1 MRDEIQATAD
11 RRGYRA
17 RAGVTALNL
26 IAPGLGLI
34 RIGDWRSGMLFLS
47 APFALAALVTFGFG
61 HLPVTSYAGALSA
74 LVLVIAL
81 LASLYIAPAALTW
94 RESKNRFPAQG
105 WSRWYGLATIAALVL
120 GLWQVAP
127 ALMQHFYKPFYA
139 PSASMAP
146 TIGEDDKFVVDMRWR
161 GPLKRGEVVIFR
173 AADGVRV
180 SRIAAVAGDR
190 IAMRAGVPIVNGVA
204 VIQRRQGT
212 VIANDYDGSHQA
224 AVLTERLPGETSEH
238 RVLDAGSS
246 EFDDMGEAVVPANH
260 FFVLGDNRDRS
271 ADSRVP
277 REQLGVGMVQLP
289 AIIGRPMYI
298 HWSGD
303 RAKIGERLDH

>member
-1 MRDEIQATAD
+1 MTDEVQATTD

-17 RAGVTALNL
+17 RAGITALNL

-34 RIGDWRSGMLFLS
+34 RVGHWRSGMLFLS

-61 HLPVTSYAGALSA
+61 HLPVTSYASTVSA
-74 LVLVIAL
+74 LVVVIAL
-81 LASLYIAPAALTW
+81 LASLYIAPASLTW
-94 RESKNRFPAQG
+94 RESKIRLPAHG
-105 WSRWYGLATIAALVL
+105 WSRWYGLSMIAAVVL

-127 ALMQHFYKPFYA
+127 ALMHRFYKPSFA

-146 TIGEDDKFVVDMRWR
+146 TIGEGDKFVVDMRWR
-161 GPLKRGEVVIFR
+161 GPLKRGEMVVFR
-173 AADGVRV
+173 AADSVRV

-190 IAMRAGVPIVNGVA
+190 IAMRAGVPVVNGVA
-204 VIQRRQGT
+204 VIQHPQGT
-212 VIANDYDGSHQA
+212 MTLKDYDGPHQA
-224 AVLTERLPGETSEH
+224 AVLAERLPGETSVH

-246 EFDDMGEAVVPANH
+246 EFDDTGEAVVPADH

-277 REQLGVGMVQLP
+277 REQLGVGMVPLP

-298 HWSGD
+298 HWSSD
-303 RAKIGERLDH
+303 RAKIGNRLDR

>member
-1 MRDEIQATAD
+1 MTDEVQATTD

-17 RAGVTALNL
+17 RVAVTALNL
-26 IAPGLGLI
+26 IVPGLGLI
-34 RIGDWRSGMLFLS
+34 RVGSWRSGLLFLA
-47 APFALAALVTFGFG
+47 APLALAALVTFGFG
-61 HLPVTSYAGALSA
+61 HLPVTSYVDALSA

-94 RESKNRFPAQG
+94 RESRLRSPAHG
-105 WSRWYGLATIAALVL
+105 WSRWYGLATIAAVVL

-127 ALMQHFYKPFYA
+127 ALMHRFYNPFYA

-146 TIGEDDKFVVDMRWR
+146 TIGEGDKFVVDMRWR
-161 GPLKRGEVVIFR
+161 GPLKRGEVVVFR
-173 AADGVRV
+173 AADSVRV

-190 IAMRAGVPIVNGVA
+190 IAMRAGVPVVNGVA
-204 VIQRRQGT
+204 VIQYPQET
-212 VIANDYDGSHQA
+212 MTLKDYAGPHQV
-224 AVLTERLPGETSEH
+224 AVLAERLPGETSVH

-246 EFDDMGEAVVPANH
+246 EFDDMGEAVVPPNH

-277 REQLGVGMVQLP
+277 REQLGVGMVP
-289 AIIGRPMYI
+289 RAAIIGRPMYI
-298 HWSGD
+298 HWSSN
-303 RAKIGERLDH
+303 RAKIGDRLDR